1 MVDSEDRS
9 EKLAAGIDQSP
20 QDVAVMKVVVKDT
33 MNDNQM
39 TGSSRRIRREFDETY
54 KRNAVQL
61 TLKGDRSIRQVAEQ
75 LDIRDSLL
83 HAWRRQYAPTPSSAS
98 GVKGGMTPEQKDEE
112 IIRLRAENA
121 RLREREI
128 ILKKSL
134 GILSETPERSM
145 PGSRR

>member
-1 MVDSEDRS
+1 MAVEAV
-9 EKLAAGIDQSP
+9 AA
-20 QDVAVMKVVVKDT
+20 KDT
-33 MNDNQM
+33 MNEHQPEQNA
-39 TGSSRRIRREFDETY
+39 RRTRRNFDETF

-61 TLKGDRSIRQVAEQ
+61 TLQRARTIGRVAEE
-75 LDIRDSLL
+75 LGSGDSLL
-83 HAWRRQYAPTPSSAS
+83 RTWRRRYAPTPSS
-98 GVKGGMTPEQKDEE
+98 GTTVKGGLTPEQKDEE

-134 GILSETPERSM
+134 GILSEAPERGM

>member
-1 MVDSEDRS
+1 MVEV
-9 EKLAAGIDQSP
+9 
-20 QDVAVMKVVVKDT
+20 VAKET
-33 MNDNQM
+33 MNDHQQNEQ
-39 TGSSRRIRREFDETY
+39 SRGTRRSFDETY

-61 TLKGDRSIRQVAEQ
+61 TLKGERSIRQIAED
-75 LDIRDSLL
+75 LGVGYSLL
-83 HAWRRQYAPTPSSAS
+83 RAWRAQYAPAPSGASTP
-98 GVKGGMTPEQKDEE
+98 KGAMTPEQKDEE
-112 IIRLRAENA
+112 LVRLRAEVT